1 MKIST
6 AAPSAV
12 GVLVAASIL
21 AGCGSGSQVAPG
33 PAAPAAHRRGSL
45 MQRWSRLASVIPP
58 ELRARRSSASLKQ
71 TLSRSGAGPGLDV
84 SDESGKG
91 KGKGGK
97 GKGKSG
103 FYASEFDGSAIF
115 GYADP
120 NSANHP
126 PTCTVA
132 PVSYLNDVDVDPTG
146 NLIQPDGGTGAV
158 VVYKGSRRCGP
169 LLGSFV
175 DPYGQPSDASSLD
188 ASTGTIAVG
197 NIFDSS
203 GGPGSIS
210 VCTLSAQVN
219 CPTNLTN
226 SAIYELFGVAMDGS
240 GNCYASAYDGSGNP
254 TLTYFA
260 GCAGAGVAATG
271 YQNAAPGGLEFDS
284 AGNLLAID
292 SSGQLDIYTGCPN
305 CELVGGPFPLHG
317 PAVFGHLG
325 PTSASGSG
333 LQFATADY
341 ANGTVDVYNLGIH
354 GSGYSLTYLYSF
366 NNSLSV
372 SDDVIGAAIMS
383 PPTPPNPSE
392 ANGYP
397 TTIINFWAY
406 NPATTPTDI
415 DLVFNGNVTTA
426 LNEALPLYGIWD
438 AFCPSGNGPCTTGS
452 TSIMYDPTSNKTT
465 FTLSGTNGLSPNSYY
480 TNQSHFGLLYG
491 AASLASLPCPQP
503 GSEWSFASIPDQ
515 PVAWDT
521 IQYEGCIPPAL
532 SMKSPVRFHKG
543 RASTNQW
550 KYAVVYS
557 ESSFAPITSSSP
569 ATTGQ
574 WFMLAYH
581 PNGRVQPKFTFANY
595 GTKTIY
601 TADSGIV
608 LNLNLPTSP
617 DCQQNQAC
625 PENLNL
631 LTQLSYTGFPPP
643 GFKGSKFKKM
653 QYAPPKEIPPAYTSQ
668 R

>member
-6 AAPSAV
+6 AASSAV
-12 GVLVAASIL
+12 SALLAASIL
-21 AGCGSGSQVAPG
+21 AGCGSGSQLAPG
-33 PAAPAAHRRGSL
+33 PTVPAAHRKGSL

-58 ELRARRSSASLKQ
+58 ELRAKRA
-71 TLSRSGAGPGLDV
+71 GAPLNGTTDK
-84 SDESGKG
+84 SG

-103 FYASEFDGSAIF
+103 FYASEFYGSAIL

-120 NSANHP
+120 NTANHA
-126 PTCTVA
+126 PTCTVS

-188 ASTGTIAVG
+188 AATGTIAVG
-197 NIFDSS
+197 NIFDTG

-210 VCTLSAQVN
+210 VCTLIAQVN

-240 GNCYASAYDGSGNP
+240 GNCYASAYDSSGNT

-271 YQNAAPGGLEFDS
+271 YQNAGPGGLEFDS
-284 AGNLLAID
+284 SGNLLAID
-292 SSGQLDIYTGCPN
+292 SSGQQLYVYTGCNPA
-305 CELVGGPFPLHG
+305 CEVIGGPFALHG

-325 PTSASGSG
+325 PASASGYG

-341 ANGTVDVYNLGIH
+341 QNGAVDVYNYGARA
-354 GSGYSLTYLYSF
+354 SGYSLTYLYSF
-366 NNSLSV
+366 NHSLSA
-372 SDDVIGAAIMS
+372 SDDVVGAAIMS
-383 PPTPPNPSE
+383 PPTPPNPKE
-392 ANGYP
+392 DDGYP

-438 AFCPSGNGPCTTGS
+438 AFCPPGNGPCTTGS

-480 TNQSHFGLLYG
+480 TNQSHFGVLYG
-491 AASLASLPCPQP
+491 SASLASLPCPQP
-503 GSEWSFASIPDQ
+503 GAEWSFASIPDQ
-515 PVAWDT
+515 PVAYNT
-521 IQYEGCIPPAL
+521 MQYEGCAPPAF
-532 SMKSPVRFHKG
+532 SMKSQG
-543 RASTNQW
+543 RPQKRRSSTNQW

-557 ESSFAPITSSSP
+557 ESSFAPITSSNP
-569 ATTGQ
+569 ATTGE

-581 PNGRVQPKFTFANY
+581 PNGREQPKITFANY

-601 TADSGIV
+601 TANSGIV
-608 LNLNLPTSP
+608 LNLDLPTSP

-653 QYAPPKEIPPAYTSQ
+653 QHPPPKEIPPSYPS